1 MLSGFKA
8 ANAVT
13 IGHLEG
19 KLNEDGVRSYLD
31 WWKQVCNENDWTLPF
46 RKAFLYILTEEELNY
61 VFSLFK
67 KPIDFLIQPYDLRMF
82 HVQEKTE
89 KALEEMMPI
98 IKNNRPDIF
107 TKLYEFFN
115 TPIEKLYAETAKFGV
130 PNR

>member
-1 MLSGFKA
+1 
-8 ANAVT
+8 
-13 IGHLEG
+13 
-19 KLNEDGVRSYLD
+19 
-31 WWKQVCNENDWTLPF
+31 
-46 RKAFLYILTEEELNY
+46 
-61 VFSLFK
+61 
-67 KPIDFLIQPYDLRMF
+67 MF

-115 TPIEKLYAETAKFGV
+115 TPIDKLYAETAKFGV